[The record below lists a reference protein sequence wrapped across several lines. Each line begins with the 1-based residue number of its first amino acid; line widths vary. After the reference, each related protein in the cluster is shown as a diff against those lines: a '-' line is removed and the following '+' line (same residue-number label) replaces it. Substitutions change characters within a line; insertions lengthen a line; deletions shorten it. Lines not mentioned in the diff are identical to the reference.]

1 MHCCTYTYYYDVKV
15 TVTLLLSSS
24 KQYNFS
30 EITHWP
36 VRREKNTDF
45 KQIHT
50 RRVSEILSL
59 IFRTINNC
67 LFERHI
73 QHDLQT
79 ISFCVRKWYMRIFVY
94 ICYSVSFETINR
106 QKFEEKKPRTISLPN
121 RLEITLSA
129 SLIINCNQAFFFS
142 LVAAFRFAIE
152 IVEISN
158 FSAKKRKQQQQLN
171 LFEQEKKTAHQP
183 LNPTSPLFLN
193 ACQSTHTQN
202 IWHKNGICPMLQHLQ
217 KPVYV
222 YVSWKLCAIRC
233 TTIGYFD
240 SCLCNFYCLMWKTHT
255 HTHIY
260 TYTSANW
267 FIVQSVFD
275 YIHFTAISSHILH
288 ARH

>member
-79 ISFCVRKWYMRIFVY
+79 ISFCVRKWYMWIFVY
-94 ICYSVSFETINR
+94 IYVTLFHSRRLTGKNL
-106 QKFEEKKPRTISLPN
+106 KKKKPRTISLPN

-129 SLIINCNQAFFFS
+129 SLIINCNQAFFFRWWW
-142 LVAAFRFAIE
+142 L
-152 IVEISN
+152 
-158 FSAKKRKQQQQLN
+158 SALQL
-171 LFEQEKKTAHQP
+171 
-183 LNPTSPLFLN
+183 
-193 ACQSTHTQN
+193 
-202 IWHKNGICPMLQHLQ
+202 
-217 KPVYV
+217 
-222 YVSWKLCAIRC
+222 KL
-233 TTIGYFD
+233 
-240 SCLCNFYCLMWKTHT
+240 
-255 HTHIY
+255 
-260 TYTSANW
+260 
-267 FIVQSVFD
+267 
-275 YIHFTAISSHILH
+275 
-288 ARH
+288 